1 MFGPSKS
8 PNFFENDRFTIYFV
22 KLFVKFKNEN
32 EERKIKRKNSFPIN
46 FKRIQNFDMKI
57 NPENSKNTSTILTE
71 ETIQNIE
78 KELFDI

>member
-1 MFGPSKS
+1 
-8 PNFFENDRFTIYFV
+8 
-22 KLFVKFKNEN
+22 
-32 EERKIKRKNSFPIN
+32 
-46 FKRIQNFDMKI
+46 MKI